1 MTRVEDGKWR
11 GGEGIDGDGR
21 AEIDKVALHPGR
33 PS

>member
-1 MTRVEDGKWR
+1 MERKNGR